1 MNTKIITVAFASM
14 FMSAAAF
21 AATTKEI
28 ADTPWAEI
36 TKENAEAVVD
46 ACITEGNFIKVRG
59 IVASDK
65 GVTIEAAADKFIA
78 AKAPLMDQLNLMRYT
93 LPPAVTNFEV
103 RTKIIA
109 ALDFNEIKTDD
120 DKVAAYFI
128 LLYPNSAANGLFNTP
143 EGMAL
148 VKKVFAADKVLGAA
162 IVSRAAFSQAASAEA
177 KTYAAEAFEA
187 AKDIDT
193 TSGELLCRLL
203 SYAFY
208 YTPDGDEY
216 VAKRY
221 RKNMFT
227 PTYYWMFPRSSKP
240 TMRQA
245 MVDMFAYIKESMK
258 AGSYKD
264 DLLKRYAAVLDKMTS
279 TKEASFSTI
288 EFFSDSS
295 QKLAVA
301 YSCNDVD
308 KVIEILTKCD
318 TTLKP
323 NQIKAALGMLNA
335 LDPDYKTADIVKAL
349 KAVNQRY
356 TLKLY
361 DDRDVWEPVLSMVRA
376 MIECR

>member
-1 MNTKIITVAFASM
+1 MNIKTITVALAAAI
-14 FMSAAAF
+14 MSTAAF

-46 ACITEGNFIKVRG
+46 ACIAEGNFSKVRG

-65 GVTIEAAADKFIA
+65 GVTIEAAADKFIV

-93 LPPAVTNFEV
+93 FPPAITNFEV
-103 RTKIIA
+103 RAKIIT
-109 ALDFNEIKTDD
+109 ALDFSEIKTDD

-148 VKKVFAADKVLGAA
+148 VKKAFAADKALGAA
-162 IVSRAAFSQAASAEA
+162 IATRAASSQVASAEA
-177 KTYAAEAFEA
+177 KAYAAEAFEA
-187 AKDIDT
+187 AKDVDV
-193 TSGELLCRLL
+193 TSGELLCRILA
-203 SYAFY
+203 YAY
-208 YTPDGDEY
+208 WHTPDGAEY

-221 RKNMFT
+221 RKDMFT
-227 PTYYWMFPRSSKP
+227 PTYWWMFPRSSKP
-240 TMRQA
+240 VMRQA
-245 MVDMFAYIKESMK
+245 MADMFAYVKESMK
-258 AGSYKD
+258 PGASKD
-264 DLLKRYAAVLDKMTS
+264 DSLKRYAAVLDKTAG
-279 TKEASFSTI
+279 TKDASLSTI
-288 EFFSDSS
+288 EFLSDSS

-301 YSCNDVD
+301 YSCNDAD
-308 KVIEILTKCD
+308 KVIEILAKCD

-323 NQIKAALGMLNA
+323 SQIKAALGMLNA
-335 LDPDYKTADIVKAL
+335 LDPDYKTADVVKAL

-361 DDRDVWEPVLSMVRA
+361 DDRDTWEPVLSMVRA